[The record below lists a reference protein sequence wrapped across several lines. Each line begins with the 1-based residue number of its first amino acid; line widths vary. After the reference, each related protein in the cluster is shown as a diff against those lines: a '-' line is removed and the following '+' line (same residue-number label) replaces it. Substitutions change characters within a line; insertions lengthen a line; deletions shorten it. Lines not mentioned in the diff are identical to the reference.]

1 MEVYREE
8 VGSGVLSVL
17 VEVPG
22 VAVAVAV
29 AEASGLYE
37 CSQRVV
43 LLVHM

>member
-1 MEVYREE
+1 VDVYREE

-29 AEASGLYE
+29 AEK
-37 CSQRVV
+37 QV
-43 LLVHM
+43 LVYMNVHRE